1 MFLENKHW
9 KYLGAG
15 QRARR
20 LHLDLQCF
28 GEKRGR
34 GRARERFWDVLR
46 PDTHPRPGTCPVSN
60 HRTLMSHPPSAAGP
74 HAPQVGRSGARER
87 RWHWAGQEPPEH
99 RPADAAVEEK
109 AEKE

>member
-9 KYLGAG
+9 KYLGSG
-15 QRARR
+15 QRARH
-20 LHLDLQCF
+20 LHLDRQCF

-60 HRTLMSHPPSAAGP
+60 HRTLVSHAPSATGP
-74 HAPQVGRSGARER
+74 HARER
-87 RWHWAGQEPPEH
+87 RWHRAGQEPPEH
-99 RPADAAVEEK
+99 HPADAAVEEK
-109 AEKE
+109 AEEE